1 MLQSGFVVIHSNQLE
16 TLREVLVQWIS
27 RHPVS
32 VLGTDE
38 ILVQSNG
45 IAQWLKM
52 ALAETANQHPG
63 IAAGLQVE
71 LPNQFVWQL
80 YRAVLGE
87 HIPSSLPYDKINLSW
102 RLLGLLP
109 QLTAEVFSPLQRYLQ
124 DDSDGRKAFQLAQRL
139 ADLFD
144 QYQVYRADWLQ
155 NWRDGKDVLPGAR
168 LQQVPADQLWQPALW
183 RLLQQALADKCG
195 ADAYSSRADVHHKA
209 LSALQAGSLARP
221 DLLPERVI
229 VFGVS
234 SLPQQTV
241 ELLAA
246 LGAQRQVILTVLN
259 PCRHF
264 WGDIS
269 SIKEDMRAAQKRQQ
283 RKPGLPPELDADA
296 LYLHAPV
303 LLASLGK
310 QGRDYISLLDQ
321 FDQPEQYQHWFNGRI
336 DLFAEPAED
345 AAALP
350 LLAQLQQGMLEL
362 DATPQPPRLLS
373 KNDSSISFHVAHSR
387 QREVEILQDNLIA
400 AFAADATLQPRD
412 IIVMTPD
419 ISQYQS
425 HIHAVFGRLASDD
438 ARYLPYTLADQALR
452 GSQPLLVALEY
463 LLDLPQQRF
472 ALSEISDLLD
482 VPAIQRRFGIAAEAL
497 PQIRFWF
504 NEAGARWGLDAAQ
517 RDALALGQLDNSYSW
532 RFAIERMLLGFALGD
547 EPQWQDCA
555 PYAEVGGL
563 SGAELGPVLQ
573 FIQQLNHWHQ
583 VFSGGTA
590 HTLAQWQQLMLG
602 EQGLLLSLFDFNDA
616 QDQLMYSRLSDAL
629 SRLVAASDSGD
640 FDGAIS
646 LTVLRE
652 AWLEQAGS
660 SGLSQRFL
668 AGSLTFS
675 TLMPMRAIPFKRI
688 YLLGLNDGDYPR
700 TRMRDDFDLMA
711 HDYRP
716 GDRSRRDDDRYLF
729 LEALL
734 SARQAVYLSWVGR
747 SIRNNSELP
756 PSVLVSQLR
765 DLLNTGWCTANGATV
780 AEALTRVYPL
790 QPFSR
795 QYFNGNY
802 PTYARE
808 WQAAYQAPA
817 VTTEPARPA
826 EALPVLTLKLLDD
839 FLANPCRHYLTQRFK
854 TRFYQQ
860 DDAVQDTEPFVLN
873 ALQLYQLKQQLL
885 DNLLQQSS
893 LQQSAQQ
900 DPDQRDMAAQLQPYL
915 QQQVQQLA
923 RQARLPL
930 GLFGELT
937 GAEIGREAQV
947 VFSRY
952 LASGISWQRRS
963 KALNIAM
970 TSADITLQDSLNNLY
985 QSDAGQQALILL
997 RPSAVLDKG
1006 EVRWHTLRSAWLQQ
1020 LAANAQGEA
1029 VSVLQYGLDDSIQLS
1044 AQSAE
1049 QAGSQLNNLLA
1060 HWRSAL
1066 EQPLPLMPKTALCYL
1081 QTRDE
1086 AMCKQVFEGGYQRS
1100 GERDH
1105 SPELRRYYPDFA
1117 SLLKAGFT
1125 DWAEQLYGPLVQRQ
1139 VIIGGGE

>member
-1 MLQSGFVVIHSNQLE
+1 MLEPGFVVIHSNQLE

-52 ALAETANQHPG
+52 ALAETADNHPG

-87 HIPSSLPYDKINLSW
+87 DIPSSLPYDKINLSW

-109 QLTAEVFSPLQRYLQ
+109 QLTDAVFSPLQRYLQ

-155 NWRDGKDVLPGAR
+155 NWRDGKDVLPGVK

-183 RLLQQALADKCG
+183 RVLQQALADKCG
-195 ADAYSSRADVHHKA
+195 AEAYSSRADVHHKA
-209 LSALQAGSLARP
+209 LSALRAGSLQRA
-221 DLLPERVI
+221 DLLPDRVI

-246 LGAQRQVILTVLN
+246 LGAQRQVLLTVLN

-283 RKPGLPPELDADA
+283 RKAGLPPELDADA

-336 DLFAEPAED
+336 DLFAEPADD

-350 LLAQLQQGMLEL
+350 VLAQLQQGMLEL
-362 DATPQPPRLLS
+362 DATPQPPRLLR
-373 KNDSSISFHVAHSR
+373 KDDMSISFHIAHSR

-400 AFAADATLQPRD
+400 AFAADPQLQPRD

-425 HIHAVFGRLASDD
+425 HIHAVFGRLAADD
-438 ARYLPYTLADQALR
+438 ARFLPYTLADQTLR

-517 RDALALGQLDNSYSW
+517 REALQLGQLDDSYSW

-547 EPQWQDCA
+547 EAQWQDCA

-573 FIQQLNHWHQ
+573 FIQQLNQWHQ
-583 VFSGGTA
+583 VFSHNNT
-590 HTLAQWQQLMLG
+590 HTLTQWQQLMLG
-602 EQGLLLSLFDFNDA
+602 EQGLLLSVFDFNET
-616 QDQLMYSRLSDAL
+616 QDQLLYSRLSEAL
-629 SRLVAASDSGD
+629 SRLVAAAVSGD
-640 FDGAIS
+640 FAGSIS

-652 AWLEQAGS
+652 AWLEQASS

-700 TRMRDDFDLMA
+700 SRMRDDFDLMA

-747 SIRNNSELP
+747 SIRNNTELP
-756 PSVLVSQLR
+756 PSVLVNQLR
-765 DLLNTGWCTANGATV
+765 DLLNSGWRTDSGIAV
-780 AEALTRVYPL
+780 AEQLTRVYPL

-802 PTYARE
+802 PTYASE
-808 WQAAYQAPA
+808 WQAAYKAPA
-817 VTTEPARPA
+817 LTAPPARVQ

-860 DDAVQDTEPFVLN
+860 EDAVPDTEPFVLN

-885 DNLLQQSS
+885 DNLLQQG
-893 LQQSAQQ
+893 
-900 DPDQRDMAAQLQPYL
+900 DIAAQLQPYL

-930 GLFGELT
+930 GLFGELA

-952 LASGISWQRRS
+952 LASGVAWQRRA
-963 KALNIAM
+963 KALALELPF
-970 TSADITLQDSLNNLY
+970 ADTVLQDALHNLY
-985 QSDAGQQALILL
+985 QADAGQQALIIL

-1029 VSVLQYGLDDSIQLS
+1029 VSVLQYGLDDSVQLTAQGTEQAKAQLS
-1044 AQSAE
+1044 GLVQ
-1049 QAGSQLNNLLA
+1049 

-1066 EQPLPLMPKTALCYL
+1066 EQPLPLMPRTALCYL
-1081 QTRDE
+1081 QTGDE

-1100 GERDH
+1100 GERDN

-1117 SLLKAGFT
+1117 SLLQAGFT
-1125 DWAEQLYGPLVQRQ
+1125 DWAEKVYGPLVQRQ
-1139 VIIGGGE
+1139 VITGGGV